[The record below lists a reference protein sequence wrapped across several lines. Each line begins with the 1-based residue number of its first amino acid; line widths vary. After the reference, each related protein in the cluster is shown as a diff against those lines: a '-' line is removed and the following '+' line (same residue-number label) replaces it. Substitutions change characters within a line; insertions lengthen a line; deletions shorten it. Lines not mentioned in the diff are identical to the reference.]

1 MERRRQLGG
10 QSRSRSSAFSEEG
23 IVVVVVGSGEVDS
36 DSMHAA
42 DVSSEEATGVV
53 GSFVLAAGTYEV
65 GRVEM
70 WCSGRVGAKSFSR
83 SWSALA

>member
-1 MERRRQLGG
+1 
-10 QSRSRSSAFSEEG
+10 
-23 IVVVVVGSGEVDS
+23 VVVVVGSGEVDS

-65 GRVEM
+65 AVSRCGVVGESVQRVLAA
-70 WCSGRVGAKSFSR
+70 VGPR
-83 SWSALA
+83 SLQVMRCGSS